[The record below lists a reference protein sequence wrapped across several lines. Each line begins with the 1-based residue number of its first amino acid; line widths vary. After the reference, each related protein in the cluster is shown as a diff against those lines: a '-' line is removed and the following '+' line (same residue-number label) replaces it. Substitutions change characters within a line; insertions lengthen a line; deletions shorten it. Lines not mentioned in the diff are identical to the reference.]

1 MKQENIDKIVELF
14 KEAKIWNNGK
24 FSQLVEDYCIQEKLD
39 SKIVHTKLGIAFRD
53 VLATNITSENAIRFR
68 LKNSIPNNAAL

>member
-1 MKQENIDKIVELF
+1 MTTEHIEKIVELF

-24 FSQLVEDYCIQEKLD
+24 FVESVNKYCNEHSLD
-39 SKIVHTKLGIAFRD
+39 IKDVNTKLEIAFRD

-68 LKNSIPNNAAL
+68 LKNLIKKE